1 MLARP
6 AAGGGGG
13 GGGGAPM
20 LARPAGGGVGGGA
33 GAGAP
38 MLARPV
44 AEGGGGGVLTGAL
57 LGPPNMPFLP
67 PTFDLSEV
75 MSEPILKT
83 LFMSES
89 MYAERPSI
97 SLVMSAFSF
106 CVSLSLKLISTSP
119 RCSASTSRIAS
130 RCSGETRCCHGE
142 VGAAGRADAMARKNS
157 ASLRPFRPIKIR
169 KIRRLTS
176 VAMVSRAHAAKVG
189 LRASSWTPTQRSK
202 RPTRWRWFTVSS
214 LSLEH
219 CGRNVMA
226 SYGYGHCKCR
236 ITSASTKAARP
247 AWRRNVRSARHFQLL
262 S

>member
-6 AAGGGGG
+6 AAGGGGGG

-20 LARPAGGGVGGGA
+20 LARPAGGGVGA
-33 GAGAP
+33 AGAP

-169 KIRRLTS
+169 RLTS

-189 LRASSWTPTQRSK
+189 LRASSWKTTRKEANGRQGGTGSLYHLCRS
-202 RPTRWRWFTVSS
+202 
-214 LSLEH
+214 
-219 CGRNVMA
+219 
-226 SYGYGHCKCR
+226 
-236 ITSASTKAARP
+236 STADGT
-247 AWRRNVRSARHFQLL
+247 
-262 S
+262 